1 MPENTANAATTWG
14 PVEEAA
20 ARRLITLALAEDLTA
35 PDGRRGDVTCKA
47 LVPEKLGGQAA
58 WVARAPGVL
67 AGLPVVSLVFAQLNP
82 LVKVEPL
89 IPEGAALAQGM
100 PIARLRGPMRA
111 LLEGERTALNL
122 LQRLSGVAT
131 LAKRYA
137 EQIADLPC
145 VVLDTRKTTPGWRVL
160 EKYAVRTG
168 GAANHRMGLAD
179 GILVKDNHLACLA
192 GKMRADPA
200 TAQKA
205 AQKAKEYAKA
215 HPPLSV
221 EVEVETLDQ
230 LRVVL
235 PESPNVVLLDNMTP
249 ALVRE
254 AVALRNQMAPGVKL
268 EASGGIRLENLRE
281 YALAGADRISVGAMT
296 HQATALDM
304 AIDFIPDVK

>member
-1 MPENTANAATTWG
+1 MSRNIAAPWG
-14 PVEEAA
+14 AVEESA
-20 ARRLITLALAEDLTA
+20 ARRLITLALSEDLTA
-35 PDGRRGDVTCKA
+35 PDGRKGDVTCKA

-58 WVARAPGVL
+58 LVARAPGVL
-67 AGLPVVSLVFAQLNP
+67 AGFPVVPLVFAQLDP
-82 LVKVEPL
+82 AVKVEPL
-89 IPEGAALAQGM
+89 VGEGTTLAPCM

-122 LQRLSGVAT
+122 LQRMSGVAT
-131 LAKRYA
+131 LANQYA
-137 EQIADLPC
+137 ARIADLPC

-160 EKYAVRTG
+160 EKYAVRAG
-168 GAANHRMGLAD
+168 GASNHRMGLAD

-192 GKMRADPA
+192 GKMRADPS

-205 AQKAKEYAKA
+205 ARKAGDYARA

-230 LRVVL
+230 LRAVL
-235 PESPNVVLLDNMTP
+235 PESPTVVLLDNMTP
-249 ALVRE
+249 ALVKE
-254 AVALRNQMAPGVKL
+254 AVAIRDQLAPAVKL
-268 EASGGIRLENLRE
+268 EASGGIRLENLRD
-281 YALAGADRISVGAMT
+281 YALAGVDRVSVGAMT

>member
-1 MPENTANAATTWG
+1 MPKNPAASWG
-14 PVEEAA
+14 AIEESA

-35 PDGRRGDVTCKA
+35 PDGRKGDVTCKA

-58 WVARAPGVL
+58 LVARAPGVL
-67 AGLPVVSLVFAQLNP
+67 AGFPVVSLVFSQLDP
-82 LVKVEPL
+82 SVKVEAL
-89 IPEGAALAQGM
+89 ANEGATLTSGM

-131 LAKRYA
+131 LARRYA
-137 EQIADLPC
+137 DQIADLPC

-168 GAANHRMGLAD
+168 GASNHRMGLAD

-205 AQKAKEYAKA
+205 ARKAADYAKA
-215 HPPLSV
+215 HPPLAV
-221 EVEVETLDQ
+221 EVEVETLEQ
-230 LRVVL
+230 LRAIL
-235 PESPNVVLLDNMTP
+235 PEAPTVVLLDNMSP
-249 ALVRE
+249 SAVRE
-254 AVALRNQMAPGVKL
+254 AVAIRNEMAPSVKL
-268 EASGGIRLENLRE
+268 EASGGIRLESLRE
-281 YALAGADRISVGAMT
+281 YALAGVDRISVGAMT